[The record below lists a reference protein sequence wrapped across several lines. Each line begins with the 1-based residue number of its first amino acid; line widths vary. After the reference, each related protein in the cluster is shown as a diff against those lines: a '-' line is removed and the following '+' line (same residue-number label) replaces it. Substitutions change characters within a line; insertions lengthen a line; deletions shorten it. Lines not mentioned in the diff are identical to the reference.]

1 MWIQS
6 HVDMV
11 TVCFECVSVFQL
23 LTPIFTFGASSHA
36 QPQMAAQGAGT
47 AKHMM
52 HLATQ
57 ISNKVNQLPLGQRR
71 IQSYD
76 AYDAYD
82 IVSIVSVCIY
92 MYLLILLY
100 TSGWQ

>member
-1 MWIQS
+1 MPS
-6 HVDMV
+6 HK
-11 TVCFECVSVFQL
+11 CL
-23 LTPIFTFGASSHA
+23 
-36 QPQMAAQGAGT
+36 AAQGAGT